1 MDNESAKKASSYKKG
16 DLLRISSRN
25 GASNWFV
32 KQIDDKSNSLT
43 LSGEHSNRPKKLIL
57 DKIDFKNQFV
67 SKIEKAEMEVRE
79 GEILR
84 TSSRMYEHNIES
96 NTDLKVKK
104 IVPGFLVLKDGKK
117 SILMIKASLNGA
129 PLKYGYTKS
138 LHTTSTKRY
147 DTTVSVLKPYQTN
160 KNNIFKINAL
170 SKSSSIIVTEDKEK
184 AIKYSH
190 RETNRGSSISADN
203 YSGLSIE
210 AGNILNRISETTA
223 VFSKQDYF
231 KEAISNNKDYTQ
243 SKLNTDIADALEN
256 GYLIKKD
263 YSLKKPLIIY
273 HLSNEKMKS
282 KNINL
287 RLDFELEQNS
297 SLKLIDFFSD
307 DSEKNFMNIFYNFN
321 LDKDAILKN
330 YKIDKSL
337 NKNLK
342 YSFNNINQKQNSI
355 SETFIFSAGSDYFK
369 NEINCNLKGE
379 YSSAFI
385 NGIFSLDDNKQHE
398 IRTTINHLVE
408 NTKSYQ
414 LIKSVLGKNTK
425 SAYQGRIYVDS
436 KAQKTDGYQLSK
448 AILLDETSEF
458 NAKPELEIYA
468 DDVKC
473 SHGSASGSLDD
484 NSIFYLMSRGLNYK
498 QAKGLLI
505 NGFLLDVIEKITD
518 AEIKDLLKKMIGL
531 KK

>member
-1 MDNESAKKASSYKKG
+1 MKEQ
-16 DLLRISSRN
+16 L
-25 GASNWFV
+25 
-32 KQIDDKSNSLT
+32 
-43 LSGEHSNRPKKLIL
+43 
-57 DKIDFKNQFV
+57 KIDFNKIKEV
-67 SKIEKAEMEVRE
+67 SNFSNRDIE
-79 GEILR
+79 I
-84 TSSRMYEHNIES
+84 
-96 NTDLKVKK
+96 
-104 IVPGFLVLKDGKK
+104 KK
-117 SILMIKASLNGA
+117 SYLNKFIENGF
-129 PLKYGYTKS
+129 PNRKQENWKFL
-138 LHTTSTKRY
+138 
-147 DTTVSVLKPYQTN
+147 D
-160 KNNIFKINAL
+160 INQ
-170 SKSSSIIVTEDKEK
+170 I
-184 AIKYSH
+184 
-190 RETNRGSSISADN
+190 
-203 YSGLSIE
+203 
-210 AGNILNRISETTA
+210 
-223 VFSKQDYF
+223 
-231 KEAISNNKDYTQ
+231 ISNNISDLSFYNDYSIENKIDSSIFIDDFEHNKIIFINGRIEKIDFSYEDKKQIEIIEDSYTIDK
-243 SKLNTDIADALEN
+243 SEKNNSLIDLNIALSN
-256 GYLIKKD
+256 KHFKILIKKG

-273 HLSNEKMKS
+273 HLTNEKMKS

-342 YSFNNINQKQNSI
+342 YSFNNIDQKQNSI
-355 SETFIFSAGSDYFK
+355 SETFVFSAGSDYFK
-369 NEINCNLKGE
+369 NEINCNLKGK

>member
-1 MDNESAKKASSYKKG
+1 MKEQ
-16 DLLRISSRN
+16 L
-25 GASNWFV
+25 
-32 KQIDDKSNSLT
+32 
-43 LSGEHSNRPKKLIL
+43 
-57 DKIDFKNQFV
+57 KIDFNKIQEV
-67 SKIEKAEMEVRE
+67 SNFSNRDIE
-79 GEILR
+79 I
-84 TSSRMYEHNIES
+84 
-96 NTDLKVKK
+96 
-104 IVPGFLVLKDGKK
+104 KK
-117 SILMIKASLNGA
+117 SYLNKFIENGF
-129 PLKYGYTKS
+129 PNRKQENWKFL
-138 LHTTSTKRY
+138 
-147 DTTVSVLKPYQTN
+147 D
-160 KNNIFKINAL
+160 INQ
-170 SKSSSIIVTEDKEK
+170 I
-184 AIKYSH
+184 
-190 RETNRGSSISADN
+190 
-203 YSGLSIE
+203 
-210 AGNILNRISETTA
+210 
-223 VFSKQDYF
+223 
-231 KEAISNNKDYTQ
+231 ISNNISDLSFYNDYSIENKIDSSIFIDDLEHNKIIFINGRIEKIDFSYEDKKQIEIIEDSYTTDK
-243 SKLNTDIADALEN
+243 SENNNSLIDLNIALSN
-256 GYLIKKD
+256 KHFKILIKKS

-273 HLSNEKMKS
+273 HLTNEKMKS

-355 SETFIFSAGSDYFK
+355 SETFVFSAGSDYFK

>member
-1 MDNESAKKASSYKKG
+1 MKEQ
-16 DLLRISSRN
+16 L
-25 GASNWFV
+25 
-32 KQIDDKSNSLT
+32 
-43 LSGEHSNRPKKLIL
+43 
-57 DKIDFKNQFV
+57 KIDFNKIQEV
-67 SKIEKAEMEVRE
+67 SNFSNRDIE
-79 GEILR
+79 I
-84 TSSRMYEHNIES
+84 
-96 NTDLKVKK
+96 
-104 IVPGFLVLKDGKK
+104 KK
-117 SILMIKASLNGA
+117 SYLNKFIENGF
-129 PLKYGYTKS
+129 PNRKQENWKFL
-138 LHTTSTKRY
+138 
-147 DTTVSVLKPYQTN
+147 D
-160 KNNIFKINAL
+160 INQ
-170 SKSSSIIVTEDKEK
+170 I
-184 AIKYSH
+184 
-190 RETNRGSSISADN
+190 
-203 YSGLSIE
+203 
-210 AGNILNRISETTA
+210 
-223 VFSKQDYF
+223 
-231 KEAISNNKDYTQ
+231 ISNNISDLSFYNDYSIENKIDSSIFIDDLEHNKIIFINGRIEKIDFSYEDKKQIEIIEDSYTIDK
-243 SKLNTDIADALEN
+243 SENNNSLIDLNIALSN
-256 GYLIKKD
+256 KHFKILIKKS

-355 SETFIFSAGSDYFK
+355 SETFVFSAGSDYFK